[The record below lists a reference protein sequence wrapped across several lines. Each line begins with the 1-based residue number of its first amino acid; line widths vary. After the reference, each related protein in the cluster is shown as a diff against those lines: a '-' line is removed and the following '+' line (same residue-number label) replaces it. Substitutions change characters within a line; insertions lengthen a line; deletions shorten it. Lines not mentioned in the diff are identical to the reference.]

1 MQYITSEIHVDLDIP
16 AKKQMHIILTAKIR
30 TPGDTPNAIRE
41 HIINLDASIK
51 GDFDPM
57 VWPAARVLEALSEKH
72 NLPLT
77 SDVTLTTG
85 RVKHPWHKRLFRRG
99 PSKAV
104 LKAMHDTL
112 STHIL

>member
-1 MQYITSEIHVDLDIP
+1 MHRLTSNIHVDLDIP
-16 AKKQMHIILTAKIR
+16 AKKQMRIIMTANIR
-30 TPGDTPNAIRE
+30 MPGDTPNSIRE

-57 VWPAARVLEALSEKH
+57 VWPAARALERLRKEYD
-72 NLPLT
+72 LPLT
-77 SDVTLTTG
+77 SGVILTTG
-85 RVKHPWHKRLFRRG
+85 CVKHPWHKRLFRRG